1 VLSALRKSFARR
13 SDEWIRRR
21 HGNDVPPVQLVRR
34 RLYILPSRAGAMFAV
49 LLVAMLLAGIN
60 YGNSLALLL
69 TFSLGGFC
77 VVAMNQCHRNLLA
90 LAVTELHV
98 EPAFAGETSRATLTL
113 ENPSVVDRHALRVGA
128 GAAWSETGT
137 LAAGDR
143 QRVLLDL
150 PAPARGVWPLP
161 RLRIESRFPFALFR
175 SWTWMQAP
183 VEMIVYPAPR
193 GALPP
198 PAGAGSATPSG
209 ARAVAGHDEWRD
221 LRPFRDGDSSRQVAW
236 KAYARGA
243 PLLVREYEGVASEA
257 LHFDFAHIDADDV
270 EARLSQLCRWI
281 MDADARGGRYAL
293 RLPTGEIPEGRGAA
307 HRDRCLGALARYG
320 FGRDGTAP

>member
-21 HGNDVPPVQLVRR
+21 HGSDVPPVTLVRR
-34 RLYILPSRAGAMFAV
+34 RLYILPSRAGGMFAV

-98 EPAFAGETSRATLTL
+98 EPAFAGEAPRATLTL
-113 ENPSVVDRHALRVGA
+113 ENPSAATRFALRVGT
-128 GAAWSETGT
+128 GLSWSEAGT
-137 LAAGDR
+137 LDAGDR
-143 QRVLLDL
+143 QRLLL
-150 PAPARGVWPLP
+150 EFPARARGVWPLP
-161 RLRIESRFPFALFR
+161 RLRIESRFPFGLFR
-175 SWTWMQAP
+175 SWTWMQPPAEI
-183 VEMIVYPAPR
+183 VVYPSPR

-198 PAGAGSATPSG
+198 PAGAGSAAPSG
-209 ARAVAGHDEWRD
+209 SRAVTGLDEWRD
-221 LRPFRDGDSSRQVAW
+221 LRPFRDGDSPRQVAW

-257 LHFDFAHIDADDV
+257 LRFDFAQVDAADV
-270 EARLSQLCRWI
+270 EVRLSQLCRWI
-281 MDADARGGRYAL
+281 MDADARGARYAL
-293 RLPTGEIPEGRGAA
+293 RLPTGEFPEGRGTA
-307 HRDRCLGALARYG
+307 HRDRCLEALARYG
-320 FGRDGTAP
+320 LEPAGPAP